1 MHYPA
6 TFELPTTDT
15 LTGFLTGPYFRHLLR
30 EELIPGAESSGDPL
44 SLFLLD
50 IDEFLGINERH
61 GREAGNAVIEAVAGT
76 IRDAAPES
84 AALSRYGGDEFAG
97 ALPDT
102 RIDDAFTLAEE
113 IRRRVADLRFEQW
126 PDIRLETSIGLASY
140 PGHGRNEV
148 ELMREADGALFTAK
162 NTGRN
167 KVSLPLADSRMVTK
181 TSHYTATQLQRLSE
195 LAKGVKRNEA
205 SLLREA
211 LDDVLRKYTD
221 RKEAQPS
228 GGAGR
233 QD

>member
-15 LTGFLTGPYFRHLLR
+15 VTGFLTAPYFRHVLR
-30 EELIPGAESSGDPL
+30 EELIPPADSSGDPL

-50 IDEFLGINERH
+50 IDEFLEINQDF
-61 GREAGNAVIEAVAGT
+61 GREAGDAVIEAVAGT
-76 IRDAAPES
+76 IRDTVSES
-84 AALSRYGGDEFAG
+84 GALSRYGGDEFAG

-102 RIDDAFTLAEE
+102 RIDDAFSLAEE
-113 IRRRVADLRFEQW
+113 IRRRIASLRFERW
-126 PDIRLETSIGLASY
+126 PEIRLATSIGLTSY
-140 PGHGRNEV
+140 PSHGKNDV

-181 TSHYTATQLQRLSE
+181 TSHYTATQLQRLAE
-195 LAKGVKRNEA
+195 LAKQVKRNEA

-221 RKEAQPS
+221 RKEAQAS
-228 GGAGR
+228 GGAG
-233 QD
+233 QGS